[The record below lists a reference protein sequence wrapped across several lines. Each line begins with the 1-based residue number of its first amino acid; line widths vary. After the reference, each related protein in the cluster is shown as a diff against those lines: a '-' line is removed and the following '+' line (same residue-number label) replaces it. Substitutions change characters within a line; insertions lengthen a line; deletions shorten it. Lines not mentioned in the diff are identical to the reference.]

1 MNYIKY
7 GSDWTDFY
15 KVEPL
20 SFGGSQE
27 QKDLLIGGEV
37 IF

>member
-20 SFGGSQE
+20 AFGGSQE
-27 QKDLLIGGEV
+27 LIL
-37 IF
+37 